1 MIYKR
6 HPTLDPNE
14 RRENALRPNPRLG
27 YDRDALGMHL
37 MSREAFW
44 IAEPQFRRAVWL
56 NPFEAD
62 FKNHLAWCLY
72 KQDKLAE
79 ARQWAQKAIDQRDE
93 PNTRVLLGLIGRKLD
108 DRGNKVESCPS
119 TNPL

>member
-1 MIYKR
+1 MAKKHADHR
-6 HPTLDPNE
+6 DQNE
-14 RRENALRPNPRLG
+14 RREDALRPDSHLG

-56 NPFEAD
+56 NPFEVR

-72 KQDKLAE
+72 RQNKIAE
-79 ARQWAQKAIDQRDE
+79 AREWAQKALDQEDD
-93 PNTRVLLGLIGRKLD
+93 PNTCALLDLLEHKIGCERK
-108 DRGNKVESCPS
+108 GSG
-119 TNPL
+119 

>member
-1 MIYKR
+1 MSGQTVDNR
-6 HPTLDPNE
+6 DQNE
-14 RRENALRPNPRLG
+14 RREDALRPNPHLG

-56 NPFEAD
+56 NPFEPE

-72 KQDKLAE
+72 KRNKSTE
-79 ARQWAQKAIDQRDE
+79 AREWAQKALVQKDD
-93 PNTRVLLGLIGRKLD
+93 PNTHLLLDLIEQKIGCTE
-108 DRGNKVESCPS
+108 GPG
-119 TNPL
+119 

>member
-1 MIYKR
+1 MANR
-6 HPTLDPNE
+6 RVDNRDENE
-14 RRENALRPNPRLG
+14 RREDALRPDSHLG

-56 NPFEAD
+56 NPFEAE

-72 KQDKLAE
+72 KRGKLAE
-79 ARQWAQKAIDQRDE
+79 ARQWAERALAQKDDS
-93 PNTRVLLGLIGRKLD
+93 NTRVLLGVIGQ
-108 DRGNKVESCPS
+108 KVLP
-119 TNPL
+119 